1 MKIDYAK
8 DILDSLDRAHDQY
21 TKLERD
27 MEELEV
33 LWVDNWEDEEDK
45 LEEALEKLYSDHVAY
60 ETKYLKMTR
69 DHDNTI
75 EQCKS
80 MLAHSPNLKTRK
92 PEEIHFYTIDNK
104 KDNTLGEDTIG
115 KEVLK
120 SIGSVNDKNLE
131 NVPEATNNHNKTKI
145 SCEECNFETAKIKNK
160 KQNKK

>member
-1 MKIDYAK
+1 MG
-8 DILDSLDRAHDQY
+8 RAHDRY

-80 MLAHSPNLKTRK
+80 ILAHSPNLKTRK
-92 PEEIHFYTIDNK
+92 PEKIYFNTIDNK
-104 KDNTLGEDTIG
+104 KDNTPRGRYYRER
-115 KEVLK
+115 
-120 SIGSVNDKNLE
+120 SS
-131 NVPEATNNHNKTKI
+131 
-145 SCEECNFETAKIKNK
+145 
-160 KQNKK
+160 